1 MLDDGP
7 AYADYND
14 RILKT
19 LEQKNKKQKNKNTN
33 KLNLG

>member
-19 LEQKNKKQKNKNTN
+19 LEQKIRNKKTKIQTS
-33 KLNLG
+33 